1 MEAESFEF
9 SLDKVKEEPAEDFVL
24 ELPPFEE
31 KKNVKPSLKLEEIKV
46 EKCDRVIKNEPGEK
60 CIVISAINNKT
71 ICPKKITVQHIQL
84 QQKQQKPKEVQNQ
97 RTVFAISPEQAFE
110 CDKCG
115 RFFSSSLYL
124 RVHQTN
130 AHNANPY
137 KCDVCK
143 NKFKNKFSLY
153 IHGLSHSADKPL
165 ECEICEKNFRSKAG
179 LKYHQTQAH
188 PKASPSMAQEMVKKR
203 PFRSPTKLPPNTKSF
218 DCDLCGF
225 KAEQVKWLENHMSY
239 KHRNGDLM
247 TRRGR
252 PAKDFITIL
261 PTEDDIS
268 QMPKEVGKQLVH
280 RIRNNVASRKCR
292 MKARMNQQEMEDKCD
307 KLSRR
312 RHKLMTKAKQLEG
325 QIEILRDMLV
335 SLK

>member
-1 MEAESFEF
+1 METESFEF
-9 SLDKVKEEPAEDFVL
+9 SLDKVKNEPEEDYVL
-24 ELPPFEE
+24 ELPAFEAT
-31 KKNVKPSLKLEEIKV
+31 KNVKLSLKLEDIKV
-46 EKCDRVIKNEPGEK
+46 EKSDRVIKNEPGHR
-60 CIVISAINNKT
+60 CIVVSEINHKK
-71 ICPKKITVQHIQL
+71 ICPKKITVHQIKL
-84 QQKQQKPKEVQNQ
+84 QQKIKPTQTQNQ
-97 RTVFAISPEQAFE
+97 RTVFAIAPEQAFD

-115 RFFSSSLYL
+115 RCFSSSLYL

-130 AHNANPY
+130 VHNANQY

-188 PKASPSMAQEMVKKR
+188 SKPVIVRKVAEKR
-203 PFRSPTKLPPNTKSF
+203 QFKSPTKLPQITNTF

-225 KAEQVKWLENHMSY
+225 RAEQKKWLDNHMSY
-239 KHRNGDLM
+239 KHRNGEFM
-247 TRRGR
+247 TKRGR
-252 PAKDFITIL
+252 PSKDFITIL

-312 RHKLMTKAKQLEG
+312 RHQLMTKAKQLES
-325 QIEILRDMLV
+325 QIEILRGMLV
-335 SLK
+335 GLKY